1 VQLGVA
7 VNRFSL
13 RLTFLAWL
21 ASAALAQQAPESAP
35 TADTVKQQQ
44 QTTETKKVA
53 PKKKIYHNSDLASPD
68 TKPEAKND
76 TAAKPVTGGAAT
88 VNAAHSSTPVAP
100 AASGSQ
106 KTNRPKAA
114 TIRPSIFDS
123 RKDSAP
129 DVIVIPAGTK
139 IQVDIIDGK
148 VTVPVRVG
156 WDTPIPAL
164 TNVKVEISVPYY
176 PAYGR
181 YDDNLYSAEVAQLT
195 AVTLDG
201 TSYELQT
208 DQIPVL
214 AGSEATFTLQA
225 DLTLKP

>member
-1 VQLGVA
+1 VHLGVA

-13 RLTFLAWL
+13 RLTFLALL
-21 ASAALAQQAPESAP
+21 ASTAFARRKPESAP
-35 TADTVKQQQ
+35 TADTVNRQQ

-68 TKPEAKND
+68 TKPEAEIA
-76 TAAKPVTGGAAT
+76 AAKPVTGSAAT

-100 AASGSQ
+100 AASRSQ
-106 KTNRPKAA
+106 KANLPKAD
-114 TIRPSIFDS
+114 TIRSSIFDS
-123 RKDSAP
+123 PKDNAP
-129 DVIVIPAGTK
+129 DVIVVPAGTK

-156 WDTPIPAL
+156 WATPIPASS
-164 TNVKVEISVPYY
+164 KVTVEVSVPYSPVY
-176 PAYGR
+176 YGR
-181 YDDNLYSAEVAQLT
+181 YYDNLYSAEVAQLT

-201 TSYELQT
+201 TTYELQT
-208 DQIPVL
+208 DQISVL
-214 AGSEATFTLQA
+214 LGSEATFTLLA